1 MADPR
6 DSKINKMHA
15 LTNLGVESYP
25 YSYAVDAHAAEIQG
39 EYKDLADG
47 EVTERTVHM
56 AGRIMAYRNNGMF
69 IDLKDHTGRIQIF
82 SHKDNLS
89 KEELDKIA
97 LFDIGDIIGVEG
109 IVRRTPRGELT
120 VNAGHVTLLS
130 KSIKPYPEKYH
141 GLSDQEQRYRRRYLD
156 LIMTDDSKET
166 LIKRSQIINTMR
178 QVLLH
183 KGFLE
188 VETPLLQTL
197 ASGAS
202 AKPFVTHHNT
212 LDMDLYLRI
221 APELYLKRL
230 IVGQI
235 SDKVFEIGRNFRNEG
250 ISPRHNPEF
259 TMMEL
264 YQAYADYND
273 IMALTEEIVCA
284 CVAAAGHDND
294 RVDFDGQEIDFSRP
308 WKKASMTDLV
318 AEKTGVD
325 FLTITDTKEA
335 YEAAKNLGLDVTEQM
350 NWGQIVEVAFEEKVE
365 KTLIN
370 PTHVTDMPKDIS
382 PLAKAHRTNPLLTE
396 RFETFVN
403 GWEIANAFSELNDP
417 FDQAERFEAQTKLR
431 DAGDEEAQPF
441 DQDFIDALEY
451 GMPPT
456 GGLGIG
462 VDRLVMLL
470 TSSTTIRDVIAFPTL
485 RPQSK

>member
-6 DSKINKMHA
+6 ESKIRKMHA
-15 LTNLGVESYP
+15 LQEMGVDNYP
-25 YSYAVDAHAAEIQG
+25 YSYQVTAHTADLQEKH
-39 EYKDLADG
+39 KDLPDG
-47 EVTERTVHM
+47 ELTSETVQI

-82 SHKDNLS
+82 SHKENLNEDAL
-89 KEELDKIA
+89 KTIA

-120 VNAGHVTLLS
+120 INANTLTLLS
-130 KSIKPYPEKYH
+130 KSIQPYPEKYH
-141 GLSDQEQRYRRRYLD
+141 GLADQELRYRRRYLD

-178 QVLLH
+178 QVLSG

-212 LDMDLYLRI
+212 LDMSLFLRI

-259 TMMEL
+259 TMIEL
-264 YQAYADYND
+264 YQAYADYSD
-273 IMALTEEIVCA
+273 IMELTEDVICE
-284 CVAAAGHDND
+284 CVAAAGHPND
-294 RVDFDGQEIDFSRP
+294 LVEFDGNTIDFSRP

-318 AEKTGVD
+318 AEKTGLN
-325 FLTITDTKEA
+325 FLDITDAQEA
-335 YEAAKNLGLDVTEQM
+335 YKAAKQAGIEVTPDM
-350 NWGQIVEVAFEEKVE
+350 NWGQIVEAAFEEKVE

-382 PLAKAHRTNPLLTE
+382 PLAKAHRDNPLLTE
-396 RFETFVN
+396 RFETFIN
-403 GWEIANAFSELNDP
+403 GWEVANAFSELNDP
-417 FDQAERFEAQTKLR
+417 FDQAERFEEQTKLR
-431 DAGDEEAQPF
+431 ESGDEEAQAF

-470 TSSTTIRDVIAFPTL
+470 TNSTSIRDVIAFPTL
-485 RPQSK
+485 RP

>member
-6 DSKINKMHA
+6 ESKINKMHA
-15 LTNLGVESYP
+15 LQEMGVDNYP
-25 YSYAVDAHAAEIQG
+25 YSYQITAHAADLQTKH
-39 EYKDLADG
+39 KDLPDG
-47 EVTERTVHM
+47 ESTSDTVQI

-82 SHKDNLS
+82 SHKDNLNEDAL
-89 KEELDKIA
+89 KTIA

-120 VNAGHVTLLS
+120 INANVVTLLS
-130 KSIKPYPEKYH
+130 KSIQPYPEKYH
-141 GLSDQEQRYRRRYLD
+141 GLADQELRYRRRYLD
-156 LIMTDDSKET
+156 LIMTNDSKET
-166 LIKRSQIINTMR
+166 LIKRSQIISTMR
-178 QVLLH
+178 QVLSG

-212 LDMDLYLRI
+212 LDMSLFLRI

-264 YQAYADYND
+264 YQAYADYSD
-273 IMALTEEIVCA
+273 IMELTEDVICE
-284 CVAAAGHDND
+284 CVAAAGHPND
-294 RVDFDGQEIDFSRP
+294 LVEFDGNTIDFSRP

-318 AEKTGVD
+318 AEKTGIN
-325 FLTITDTKEA
+325 FLEITDTQEA
-335 YEAAKNLGLDVTEQM
+335 YEAAKSAGIEVATDM
-350 NWGQIVEVAFEEKVE
+350 NWGQIVEAAFEEKVE

-382 PLAKAHRTNPLLTE
+382 PLAKAHRENPLLTE

-403 GWEIANAFSELNDP
+403 GWEVANAFSELNDP
-417 FDQAERFEAQTKLR
+417 FDQAERFEEQVKLR
-431 DAGDEEAQPF
+431 EAGDEEAQAF
-441 DQDFIDALEY
+441 DQDFIDALEH

-470 TSSTTIRDVIAFPTL
+470 TNSTSIRDVIAFPTL
-485 RPQSK
+485 RPQTK